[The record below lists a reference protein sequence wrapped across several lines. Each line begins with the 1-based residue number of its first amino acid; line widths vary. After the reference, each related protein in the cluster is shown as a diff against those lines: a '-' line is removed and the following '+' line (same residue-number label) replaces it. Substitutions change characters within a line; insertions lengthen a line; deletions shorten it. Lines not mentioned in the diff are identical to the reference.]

1 MELCPLSTVY
11 CELFF
16 EAPNVLKRFPTHLPT
31 ERPPSALRL
40 LGALSVVCVLG
51 ASGNAI
57 ADPQNKQA
65 LMAQQRMEHRQRQ
78 MEEMRAIRQ
87 AERQRVK
94 EVVRAS
100 LVERRAQHGELANER
115 PMEQF
120 RRMSPEEKMALRKQ
134 IREARREI
142 YLQKQN

>member
-1 MELCPLSTVY
+1 MMMQ
-11 CELFF
+11 
-16 EAPNVLKRFPTHLPT
+16 K
-31 ERPPSALRL
+31 
-40 LGALSVVCVLG
+40 
-51 ASGNAI
+51 
-57 ADPQNKQA
+57 
-65 LMAQQRMEHRQRQ
+65 RMEQRQRQ
-78 MEEMRAIRQ
+78 MDEMRALRQ

-100 LVERRAQHGELANER
+100 LAERKAQRGELANER
-115 PMEQF
+115 PIEQL